1 MSVIFISFKVSLEK
15 TDSVVDQ
22 KSRLKL
28 GKQFLKDSNPIQKYK
43 KIIQI
48 LGFKITIFSITGVKL
63 KIIQIQ
69 SSTVGD
75 SIIHVLSLFLYVTS
89 LGLRVSLK
97 AADVSGFKTIGI
109 SSTFLYQQSMTSSQ
123 LTRA

>member
-48 LGFKITIFSITGVKL
+48 LGFKITGVKL

-89 LGLRVSLK
+89 LGVESFSK
-97 AADVSGFKTIGI
+97 SC
-109 SSTFLYQQSMTSSQ
+109 
-123 LTRA
+123 